1 MPSKKLKTGKLANIR
16 YTKETE
22 VTERFIVP
30 TSVPANIKA
39 LDVTGL
45 PEPLR
50 EKVADAYAEYTN
62 YINGHIK
69 TAFSFE
75 TWIEH
80 TKGIELAPKWRTFKP
95 DQTEIL

>member
-1 MPSKKLKTGKLANIR
+1 MSSKKLKAGILANIR
-16 YTKETE
+16 YTKEKE

-30 TSVPANIKA
+30 TSVPLNIKA

-50 EKVADAYAEYTN
+50 QKVANSYSEYTD
-62 YINGHIK
+62 YINQHIK

-75 TWIEH
+75 DWIEH
-80 TKGIELAPKWRTFKP
+80 SKGIELSPKWRTFKP
-95 DQTEIL
+95 DQTEVL